1 MSKKIL
7 GTTFLL
13 SAFLF
18 GVYGV
23 FAYTSIDGT
32 TNDRNTD
39 TIKGDVDTSV
49 TSTCIDL
56 KSDML
61 RYKATDAA
69 TGGEV
74 SELQDFLI
82 AGGFLKTQATGYFGL
97 GTFSAV
103 KMYQKSVG
111 LSSTGYVGALTKA
124 KIKERSCALGQ
135 STDMGTG
142 PQNGSDSSALIIK
155 GKPGEVVACT
165 MEARLCPDGTMMPR
179 DMKTCKWLDTKC
191 GVGQGVDTMKQ
202 QQTPVIQKTTTLIE
216 DQQRDY
222 VCQKQKVVCD
232 TSTSNFNG
240 YACKETTAL
249 CDRLR
254 GATPVVSPT
263 ISSQTYPSTTTRP
276 FAVSCLYAAP
286 PAGCTYVPGPDYV
299 ATSNCGMVLSCPD
312 GGPNSGALKV
322 SDPMIGKAK
331 PGAAVCTM
339 VMKFCPDGVTAMPR
353 DSNCGWHPELCTGG
367 DRPVGGSQPAPVLQ
381 SY

>member
-7 GTTFLL
+7 GTTVLL

-18 GVYGV
+18 G
-23 FAYTSIDGT
+23 AYSVLAFTSIDGT

-39 TIKGDVDTSV
+39 NIKGDIDTTV

-97 GTFSAV
+97 GTFTAV
-103 KMYQKSVG
+103 KMYQKSIG
-111 LSSTGYVGALTKA
+111 LTPTGYVGLLTKA
-124 KIKERSCALGQ
+124 KIKERSCSVGQ
-135 STDMGTG
+135 NTDTA
-142 PQNGSDSSALIIK
+142 PQSGLYNGSVNLPV
-155 GKPGEVVACT
+155 KPGVVACT

-179 DMKTCKWLDTKC
+179 DMKTCQWLDTKC
-191 GVGQGVDTMKQ
+191 GGGAGVDPMKQ
-202 QQTPVIQKTTTLIE
+202 QQVPAVQKTTSLIE
-216 DQQRDY
+216 DQQREY

-232 TSTSNFNG
+232 STTSSFNG
-240 YACKETTAL
+240 YACKETAAL
-249 CDRLR
+249 CERLS
-254 GATPVVSPT
+254 GNVSAISGTP
-263 ISSQTYPSTTTRP
+263 TTTKR
-276 FAVSCLYAAP
+276 FEVSCLYAAP

-299 ATSNCGMVLSCPD
+299 SGSNCGMVLSCP
-312 GGPNSGALKV
+312 GAVGSNSGTLKA
-322 SDPMIGKAK
+322 SDSMMGKTS
-331 PGAAVCTM
+331 PGTKGVACTM
-339 VMKFCPDGVTAMPR
+339 IMKFCPDGVTAMPR

-367 DRPVGGSQPAPVLQ
+367 SQPVGGSQPAPVLQ
-381 SY
+381 SF